1 MEASVRPHLPAL
13 IEELLADAPQYDFC
27 QAVRLA
33 EEAFP
38 GGGRPGRL
46 PAGVCLRPAAEISF
60 PASDIRRCRLD
71 GQGRIEFQLGFLGLY
86 GVDAPV
92 PHDLLEA
99 AAGEEE
105 SAAPLRAFLDI
116 FSGRLYELL
125 YFGWKKY
132 RPVGTGEA
140 RSVFELYLDAFSGLG
155 DEEVGPEERL
165 FAGPY
170 GGRVRSAEA
179 LSGLLSEYL
188 ETPVQVCPFRPRWIK
203 VTGRPA
209 LGGGDSL
216 ALGENAVLGERILD
230 VTRRVEIRIG
240 PLSPAAAR
248 DLFPG
253 GSRSAVLYRLVW
265 RYLPPAVDFELC
277 LLVRSEGGPPLALGK
292 EDIRL
297 GWDSHL
303 GEDKAGIREIPLP
316 ASSLRATS
324 GMAGREEE

>member
-1 MEASVRPHLPAL
+1 M
-13 IEELLADAPQYDFC
+13 EELLANAPQYDFC
-27 QAVRLA
+27 QAVRLL
-33 EEAFP
+33 EELSP
-38 GGGRPGRL
+38 GGERPGRL
-46 PAGVCLRPAAEISF
+46 SAGIRLRPAPEISF
-60 PASDIRRCRLD
+60 PAADIRRCRLD
-71 GQGRIEFQLGFLGLY
+71 AQGRIEFQLAFLGLY

-116 FSGRLYELL
+116 FSARLYELL

-132 RPVGTGEA
+132 RPVSAGKA
-140 RSVFELYLDAFSGLG
+140 SLFEKYLDAFSGLG
-155 DEEVGPEERL
+155 EEAGAEERL

-188 ETPVQVCPFRPRWIK
+188 DAPVEVSPFRPRWIK
-203 VTGRPA
+203 VAGRPP
-209 LGGGDSL
+209 LGGGGDSL
-216 ALGENAVLGERILD
+216 ALGENVVLGERILD

-240 PLSPAAAR
+240 PICPVQAR
-248 DLFPG
+248 DLLPG

-277 LLVRSEGGPPLALGK
+277 LLVRSEGGSPLTLGK
-292 EDIRL
+292 DDIRL
-297 GWDSHL
+297 GWDSYM
-303 GEDKAGIREIPLP
+303 GEDKGKIREIPLP
-316 ASSLRATS
+316 AGSLRGTA
-324 GMAGREEE
+324 GPAGREEE

>member
-13 IEELLADAPQYDFC
+13 IEELLADAPRYDFFR
-27 QAVRLA
+27 AVRLV
-33 EEAFP
+33 EELFP
-38 GGGRPGRL
+38 EGERSGRL
-46 PAGVCLRPAAEISF
+46 PAGVRLRPAAEISF
-60 PASDIRRCRLD
+60 PGGDIRRCRLD
-71 GQGRIEFQLGFLGLY
+71 SKGRIELQLSFLGLY

-116 FSGRLYELL
+116 FSARIYELL

-132 RPVGTGEA
+132 RPVGAGEA
-140 RSVFELYLDAFSGLG
+140 SLFEKYLDAFSGLG
-155 DEEVGPEERL
+155 EEVGPEERL

-188 ETPVQVCPFRPRWIK
+188 GTPVEVCSFRPRWIT
-203 VTGRPA
+203 VAGRPA

-216 ALGENAVLGERILD
+216 ALGENVVLGERILD
-230 VTRRVEIRIG
+230 VTRRVEVRIG
-240 PLSPAAAR
+240 PLSPAEAR

-277 LLVRSEGGPPLALGK
+277 LLVRSEGGPPLVLGK
-292 EDIRL
+292 EEIGL

-303 GEDKAGIREIPLP
+303 GEDRSGIREIPLP
-316 ASSLRATS
+316 ASSLRGTAAA
-324 GMAGREEE
+324 AGREEE

>member
-13 IEELLADAPQYDFC
+13 IEELLADAPHYDFC

-33 EEAFP
+33 EELSP
-38 GGGRPGRL
+38 GGQRPGRL
-46 PAGVCLRPAAEISF
+46 PAGMRLRPAAEISF
-60 PASDIRRCRLD
+60 PAADIRRCRLD
-71 GQGRIEFQLGFLGLY
+71 GQGRLEFQLGFLGLY

-116 FSGRLYELL
+116 FSARLYELL

-132 RPVGTGEA
+132 RPAGTGG
-140 RSVFELYLDAFSGLG
+140 STLFEKYLDALSGLG
-155 DEEVGPEERL
+155 EGEAGPEERL

-188 ETPVQVCPFRPRWIK
+188 ETQVEVRSFRPRWIK
-203 VTGRPA
+203 VAGRPV
-209 LGGGDSL
+209 LGGGDL
-216 ALGENAVLGERILD
+216 ALGENVVLGERILD

-240 PLSPAAAR
+240 PLSPARAR

-277 LLVRSEGGPPLALGK
+277 LLVRSEGGPPLTLGK
-292 EDIRL
+292 DDIRL
-297 GWDSHL
+297 GWDSYL
-303 GEDKAGIREIPLP
+303 GEDKSGIREIPLP
-316 ASSLRATS
+316 AGSLRGTADK
-324 GMAGREEE
+324 AGREEE